1 MKEKLK
7 KNNRDFIRKVPKY
20 TSNRA
25 ITLTSLIIYVTM
37 MFVVLAAITRLIVHF
52 RSNMV
57 EVADVNFETQFEKLN
72 LYLLDETKT
81 TGNEIINISEDEK
94 EITFSSKNKY
104 TYNSGTK
111 EIYLN
116 DNVKVCEQVE
126 NCSFSDSIT
135 DNSKIKLEVTLKV
148 GDTEKTVN
156 YIMIREDERGPLYT
170 KKLLVEKEV
179 LTTNAVYVEK
189 GKTAVIPKGFK
200 ISDKKEEQSIT
211 NGLVIKDEEGNEY
224 VWVPVEDGK
233 LDRTEW
239 SNNEPT
245 GTISSDYTETLT
257 EDEDLVNS
265 VKINKGFYIGRYEA
279 GSNSVRTKAGAD
291 TLTEVLTKKGLY
303 PYNFVSQTNAI
314 SKIAEM
320 YTEDTYGVNA
330 ILPYGAMWDETLRFV
345 KDDEHN
351 VTDSTNWGNYTNATF
366 KFTEKYCTAP
376 GVAIPTY
383 TEGTNIDK
391 PENTSWLLTTG
402 ASERNKAKN
411 IYDLAGNVREWTQ
424 ESSSTS
430 NRVSRG
436 GSYERDGY
444 YGNASYRFAGSM
456 DSTGSSIGFRPAI
469 YIK

>member
-104 TYNSGTK
+104 SYNSETK

-279 GSNSVRTKAGAD
+279 GSMTPRTGAD
-291 TLTEVLTKKGLY
+291 ATTKVLVKKGLY
-303 PYNFVSQTNAI
+303 PYNYINYTNADN
-314 SKIAEM
+314 KVNEM
-320 YTEDTYGVNA
+320 YSDKEKYNVEAT
-330 ILPYGAMWDETLRFV
+330 LLYGAMWDETLRFV

-376 GVAIPTY
+376 GAAIPTY

-402 ASERNKAKN
+402 ASERNKSKN
-411 IYDLAGNVREWTQ
+411 IYDLAGNVWEWTQ

-456 DSTGSSIGFRPAI
+456 DSTGSSIGFRPAL

>member
-57 EVADVNFETQFEKLN
+57 EVADMNFETQFEKLN

-94 EITFSSKNKY
+94 EITFSSQNKY
-104 TYNSGTK
+104 SYNSETK

-116 DNVKVCEQVE
+116 NNVKICEQVE
-126 NCSFSDSIT
+126 NCSFSNT
-135 DNSKIKLEVTLKV
+135 VTYNNKIKLEVTLKI
-148 GDTEKTVN
+148 GDTEKNIN
-156 YIMIREDERGPLYT
+156 YTMIRDNENNVLAANAKYT
-170 KKLLVEKEV
+170 SD
-179 LTTNAVYVEK
+179 
-189 GKTAVIPKGFK
+189 GKTAIVPKGFK
-200 ISDKKEEQSIT
+200 IVADENGEKSIDA
-211 NGLVIKDEEGNEY
+211 GLVIQDEDGNQY
-224 VWVPVEDGK
+224 VWVPVEDGT

-245 GTISSDYTETLT
+245 GTISSDYAEELL
-257 EDEDLVNS
+257 EDVINS
-265 VKINKGFYIGRYEA
+265 VKTNKGFYIGRYEA
-279 GSNSVRTKAGAD
+279 GSNSVRTKAEAD

-303 PYNFVSQTNAI
+303 PYNYISYTNAI

-320 YTEDTYGVNA
+320 YTEETYGVKA

-345 KDDEHN
+345 KDDTHS
-351 VTDSTNWGNYTNATF
+351 VTDSTKWGNYYGTTF
-366 KFTEKYCTAP
+366 KFTGEYCEEPLADTL
-376 GVAIPTY
+376 TY

-391 PENTSWLLTTG
+391 PEDKKWLLTTG

-411 IYDLAGNVREWTQ
+411 IYDLAGNVWEWTQ
-424 ESSSTS
+424 AFLTTEY
-430 NRVSRG
+430 RAVCG
-436 GSYERDGY
+436 GYFGSY
-444 YGNASYRFAGSM
+444 GNSIPAAKRVKGDPNGGRGSVL
-456 DSTGSSIGFRPAI
+456 GFRPAL

>member
-94 EITFSSKNKY
+94 EITFSSQNKY
-104 TYNSGTK
+104 SYNSETK

-116 DNVKVCEQVE
+116 NNVKICEQVE
-126 NCSFSDSIT
+126 NCSFSNTIT
-135 DNSKIKLEVTLKV
+135 YNNKIKLEVTLKI
-148 GDTEKTVN
+148 GDTEKNIN
-156 YIMIREDERGPLYT
+156 YTMIREDENEVFIVNAKYT
-170 KKLLVEKEV
+170 SD
-179 LTTNAVYVEK
+179 
-189 GKTAVIPKGFK
+189 GKTAIVPKGFK
-200 ISDKKEEQSIT
+200 IVADENGEKSIDA
-211 NGLVIKDEEGNEY
+211 GLVIQDKDGNQY
-224 VWVPVEDGK
+224 VWIPVEDGT
-233 LDRTEW
+233 LDRAGW
-239 SNNEPT
+239 SNNKPT
-245 GTISSDYTETLT
+245 GTISAIYTENLP
-257 EDEDLVNS
+257 ENVINS

-376 GVAIPTY
+376 GAAIPTY

-456 DSTGSSIGFRPAI
+456 DSTGSSIGFRPAL